1 MKVIIYALAAVL
13 AVPSTLGQHHTHT
26 RRLGVVNEQAAMS
39 IDMITDAMS
48 MQSTAAVEP
57 NDGPV
62 YPVFSGKGGKS
73 GGHDGP
79 THTTSGKVSSC
90 IRQILMNDICDKH

>member
-39 IDMITDAMS
+39 LEMITDAMS
-48 MQSTAAVEP
+48 MQSTAAVDP
-57 NDGPV
+57 NEDPV
-62 YPVFSGKGGKS
+62 YPVFGKGGKS
-73 GGHDGP
+73 GSHGGP
-79 THTTSGKVSSC
+79 TTTTSGKV
-90 IRQILMNDICDKH
+90 NTT

>member
-57 NDGPV
+57 NEDPV
-62 YPVFSGKGGKS
+62 YPVFGKGGKS
-73 GGHDGP
+73 GSHGGP
-79 THTTSGKVSSC
+79 TPTTPGKVRSC
-90 IRQILMNDICDKH
+90 IHANDKMNDICNKY

>member
-13 AVPSTLGQHHTHT
+13 AVPSTLGQHHT

-39 IDMITDAMS
+39 IDMITEALS

-57 NDGPV
+57 NEDPV
-62 YPVFSGKGGKS
+62 YPVFG
-73 GGHDGP
+73 
-79 THTTSGKVSSC
+79 GKVSSC
-90 IRQILMNDICDKH
+90 IHHMLMNDMVCNILTPHSSSLLLNMHVVMI

>member
-39 IDMITDAMS
+39 LEMITDAMS
-48 MQSTAAVEP
+48 MQSTAAVDP
-57 NDGPV
+57 NEDPV
-62 YPVFSGKGGKS
+62 YPVFGKGGKS
-73 GGHDGP
+73 GGYGGP
-79 THTTSGKVSSC
+79 THTTSGKVSSLC
-90 IRQILMNDICDKH
+90 AIVICA

>member
-73 GGHDGP
+73 GGHGGP
-79 THTTSGKVSSC
+79 TPSGKVSSC
-90 IRQILMNDICDKH
+90 VHANDKMNDICNKY

>member
-1 MKVIIYALAAVL
+1 MKVIVYALAAVL

-57 NDGPV
+57 NEDPV
-62 YPVFSGKGGKS
+62 YPVFGKSGKS
-73 GGHDGP
+73 GGHGGP
-79 THTTSGKVSSC
+79 TPPPSTTSGKVRSC
-90 IRQILMNDICDKH
+90 IHANDKDE

>member
-1 MKVIIYALAAVL
+1 MKVIIYALAAIL

-57 NDGPV
+57 NEDPV

-73 GGHDGP
+73 GGHGGP
-79 THTTSGKVSSC
+79 THTTSGKVSSLRA
-90 IRQILMNDICDKH
+90 IVICMFLQ